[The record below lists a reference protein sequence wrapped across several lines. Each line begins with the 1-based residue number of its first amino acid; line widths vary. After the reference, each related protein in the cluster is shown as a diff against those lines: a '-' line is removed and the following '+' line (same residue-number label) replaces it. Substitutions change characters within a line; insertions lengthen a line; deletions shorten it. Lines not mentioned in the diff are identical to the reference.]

1 MTTAI
6 VTQLNGRVVQVRLT
20 SESSDTTVPAAEDGV
35 ATEAKAMETGAAEA
49 TVAETK
55 SAPNPIAPESKEL
68 YWAAGSFIV
77 LFVLMRYFLFPK
89 LKKGMDARYEGIR
102 NDIDGAVNVKASAQ
116 SDVAEYEKALAAAR
130 AEAAAKVDAARQAV
144 DAERNKQL
152 AEVNGRIAAARSAAD
167 QQNAAARAAAQGEV
181 AAAVAQVASKGAEL
195 AIGRTP
201 DAQTVQAAVQAAM
214 ESAVSR

>member
-1 MTTAI
+1 M
-6 VTQLNGRVVQVRLT
+6 
-20 SESSDTTVPAAEDGV
+20 PAALE
-35 ATEAKAMETGAAEA
+35 EA
-49 TVAETK
+49 TAAAPEATTTETK
-55 SAPNPIAPESKEL
+55 AAPNPIAPESKEL

-102 NDIDGAVNVKASAQ
+102 ADIDASESVKTSAQ
-116 SDVAEYEKALAAAR
+116 SDVAEYEKALASAR
-130 AEAAAKVDAARQAV
+130 AEAAARVDVARQAV

-167 QQNAAARAAAQGEV
+167 QQNAAARAAAQGDI
-181 AAAVAQVASKGAEL
+181 ASAVAQVATKGAEL
-195 AIGRTP
+195 ATGRTP
-201 DAQTVQAAVQAAM
+201 DSQTVQAAVKAAM

>member
-6 VTQLNGRVVQVRLT
+6 VTQLNGRVVHVRLV
-20 SESSDTTVPAAEDGV
+20 SETTDTTMPAAM
-35 ATEAKAMETGAAEA
+35 ASTEAAA
-49 TVAETK
+49 TTETK

-89 LKKGMDARYEGIR
+89 LKKGMDARYESIR
-102 NDIDGAVNVKASAQ
+102 SNIDGAVNVKASAQ

-144 DAERNKQL
+144 DAERTKQL

-167 QQNAAARAAAQGEV
+167 QQNAAARAAAQGEI
-181 AAAVAQVASKGAEL
+181 ATAVAQVATKGAEL

-201 DAQTVQAAVQAAM
+201 DAQTVQAAVKAAM
-214 ESAVSR
+214 EGVVSR

>member
-35 ATEAKAMETGAAEA
+35 ATEAKAMESGVAET
-49 TVAETK
+49 TVAATK

-102 NDIDGAVNVKASAQ
+102 ADIDGAVDVKASAQ

-130 AEAAAKVDAARQAV
+130 AEAATKVDAARQAV

-195 AIGRTP
+195 ATGRTP
-201 DAQTVQAAVQAAM
+201 DAQIVQAAVQAAM